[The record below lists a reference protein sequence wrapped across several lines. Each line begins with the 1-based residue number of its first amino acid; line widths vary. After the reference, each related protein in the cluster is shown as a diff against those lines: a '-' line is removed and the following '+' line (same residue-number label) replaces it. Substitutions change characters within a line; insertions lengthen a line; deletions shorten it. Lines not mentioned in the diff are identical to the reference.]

1 MKAIKP
7 QKHIPLPSN
16 QEAEIAILG
25 AVLLEGASVFERA
38 KTWITDDNA
47 FYQTRHKVIWDVMNT
62 LYKENIPIDMVTVH
76 TEIKRATDKYD
87 EIDLSNLDGFYL
99 TGLANGVPTTAN
111 VEFYA
116 KDVWYKYI
124 QRKAVRS
131 AQKLYALSIGDSE
144 NVMDI
149 LHKHEKIIEELKDSA
164 PNVKI
169 ETEDII
175 EDTIE
180 TLKTGS
186 NLIPFGI
193 EQMDN
198 AAGGMTRSE
207 VTVVGGRPG
216 HGKTTLVINIVKRLL
231 EQGFKVML
239 FNREMSNTEMM
250 KKILV
255 MEFQQFSYEK
265 IRKAENIDKEIA
277 EISLKKETL
286 GEKYKNLIMHDD
298 CKTLADAMKEIGR
311 EKPDVILDDY
321 IQLIRTDNAS
331 NKDRRF
337 EIEDIMLDYKW
348 ICKKINCSAILVS
361 QLNREIER
369 RLDPRPKLSDFA
381 ESGVIEQTA
390 EAAFFVYYPYAVDDR
405 DADPYEIEVIC
416 QKARYGSLGSYNLG
430 FNGDKCSIYFDR
442 TEAIKVMSQYT

>member
-1 MKAIKP
+1 MKRIKAA
-7 QKHIPLPSN
+7 HTPLPSN

-25 AVLLEGASVFERA
+25 GVLLKGAEVYEKA
-38 KTWITDDNA
+38 KTWIKDDNA
-47 FYQTRHKVIWDVMNT
+47 FYVTSHKNIWMAISV
-62 LYKENIPIDMVTVH
+62 LYKEDIPIDTLTVH
-76 TEIKRATDKYD
+76 TELKKQDKYD
-87 EIDLSNLDGFYL
+87 LTNIDGYFL
-99 TGLANGVPTTAN
+99 TGLSQGVPTTAN
-111 VEFYA
+111 VEHYA

-124 QRKAVRS
+124 QRQAVRS
-131 AQKLYALSIGDSE
+131 AQKLYAISITDKE
-144 NVMDI
+144 NVLDI
-149 LHKHEKIIEELKDSA
+149 LHKHEKIIEELKEAA
-164 PNVKI
+164 PSKKI

-175 EDTIE
+175 DSTIE
-180 TLKTGS
+180 ILKTGS

-207 VTVVGGRPG
+207 VTVIGGRPG

-231 EQGFKVML
+231 EQGFRVML
-239 FNREMSNTEMM
+239 FNREMTNVEMM

-255 MEFQQFSYEK
+255 MEFQEFSYEK
-265 IRKAENIDKEIA
+265 IRKAENIEKEIA
-277 EISLKKETL
+277 EISMKKDTL

-298 CKTLADAMKEIGR
+298 CKTLADAMKEISR

-321 IQLIRTDNAS
+321 IQLIRTDNS
-331 NKDRRF
+331 NNKDRRF

-405 DADPYEIEVIC
+405 ESDPFEIEVIC